1 MLFLTYWELN
11 ENMSEQARTQIVQK
25 LMSTGLYP
33 PKGFKILRFD
43 VTPDAWGI
51 VVAEA
56 DSAADVMLANNL
68 WRMAGAGF
76 FKCTK
81 TAPAMPIEEAMQAAG
96 PVLKALSEG

>member
-11 ENMSEQARTQIVQK
+11 EGMSEQTRTQIVQK

-33 PKGFKILRFD
+33 PKGYKILRFD

-56 DSAADVMLANNL
+56 DSAADVNWPTTCGVWPA
-68 WRMAGAGF
+68 RGF
-76 FKCTK
+76 SN
-81 TAPAMPIEEAMQAAG
+81 APRP
-96 PVLKALSEG
+96 PPPCRSKKRCRLPNPH